1 MWKQEEAAGAETERG
16 AEREREQA
24 RWAEDRRTSLPKHN
38 GPILPDEVAFV
49 GKDVQ
54 FKGVITYSGT
64 VRIDGMLD
72 GEIHTDGGLLVGPE
86 AVIKAKVT
94 AGAVVCHGHI
104 TGDIEATSQIV
115 LCAPAVVDGSLT
127 TPVLSME
134 EGVVFNGTLEMKP
147 QAKAQGLRD
156 TDTGATNI
164 SSRPPI
170 RLAA

>member
-1 MWKQEEAAGAETERG
+1 MWKHEEAVGGEMERG
-16 AEREREQA
+16 QEREQE
-24 RWAEDRRTSLPKHN
+24 RWVEDRRSSLPKHN

-64 VRIDGMLD
+64 VRIDGGLD

-115 LCAPAVVDGSLT
+115 LCAPAVVEGSLT

-147 QAKAQGLRD
+147 QAKGGVLRD
-156 TDTGATNI
+156 TDSNSTSMT
-164 SSRPPI
+164 SRPAI

>member
-1 MWKQEEAAGAETERG
+1 MWKHEEAVGGDMERG
-16 AEREREQA
+16 QEREQE
-24 RWAEDRRTSLPKHN
+24 RWVEDRRSTLPKHN

-49 GKDVQ
+49 GKDVA

-64 VRIDGMLD
+64 VRIDGALE

-94 AGAVVCHGHI
+94 AGAVVCHGRI

-147 QAKAQGLRD
+147 QAKVEVLRD
-156 TDTGATNI
+156 TDAPSTSMT
-164 SSRPPI
+164 SRLPI

>member
-1 MWKQEEAAGAETERG
+1 MWKHEEGAGGEVERG
-16 AEREREQA
+16 QEREQE
-24 RWAEDRRTSLPKHN
+24 RWVEDRRSSLPRHN

-64 VRIDGMLD
+64 VRIDGVLD

-115 LCAPAVVDGSLT
+115 LCAPAVVEGSLT

-147 QAKAQGLRD
+147 QAKVEVLRD
-156 TDTGATNI
+156 TDTNST
-164 SSRPPI
+164 SMTSRPPI

>member
-1 MWKQEEAAGAETERG
+1 MWKNEEAAGGEMERG
-16 AEREREQA
+16 QEREQE
-24 RWAEDRRTSLPKHN
+24 RWVEDRRSSLPRHN

-64 VRIDGMLD
+64 VRIDGALD

-115 LCAPAVVDGSLT
+115 LCAPAVVEGSLT

-134 EGVVFNGTLEMKP
+134 EGVIFNGTLEMKP
-147 QAKAQGLRD
+147 QAKVEVLRD
-156 TDTGATNI
+156 TDANSASTT
-164 SSRPPI
+164 SRPPI

>member
-1 MWKQEEAAGAETERG
+1 MWKHEEAVEGDMARG
-16 AEREREQA
+16 QEREQE
-24 RWAEDRRTSLPKHN
+24 RWVEDRRSALPKHN

-54 FKGVITYSGT
+54 FKGIISYSGT
-64 VRIDGMLD
+64 VRIDGALD

-115 LCAPAVVDGSLT
+115 LCAPAVVEGSLT

-147 QAKAQGLRD
+147 QAKAEVLRD
-156 TDTGATNI
+156 TDTGST
-164 SSRPPI
+164 SMTSRPPI

>member
-1 MWKQEEAAGAETERG
+1 M
-16 AEREREQA
+16 
-24 RWAEDRRTSLPKHN
+24 
-38 GPILPDEVAFV
+38 
-49 GKDVQ
+49 
-54 FKGVITYSGT
+54 
-64 VRIDGMLD
+64 RIDGALD

-115 LCAPAVVDGSLT
+115 LCAPAVVEGSLT

-147 QAKAQGLRD
+147 QAKVEVLRD
-156 TDTGATNI
+156 TDTGST
-164 SSRPPI
+164 SMTSRPPI

>member
-1 MWKQEEAAGAETERG
+1 MWKQEEVGGEV
-16 AEREREQA
+16 EREREQE
-24 RWAEDRRTSLPKHN
+24 RWVEDRRSVPARQSGATLPE
-38 GPILPDEVAFV
+38 EVAFV
-49 GKDVQ
+49 GKDVE

-64 VRIDGMLD
+64 VRIDGALD

-94 AGAVVCHGHI
+94 AGTVVCHGSI
-104 TGDIEATSQIV
+104 TGDIEATNQIV
-115 LCAPAVVDGSLT
+115 LCAPAVVQGSLT

-147 QAKAQGLRD
+147 QAKVEVLRD
-156 TDTGATNI
+156 VGPHLGNVT
-164 SSRPPI
+164 SRPPI

>member
-1 MWKQEEAAGAETERG
+1 MWKNEEAVGGEMERG
-16 AEREREQA
+16 QEREQE
-24 RWAEDRRTSLPKHN
+24 RWVEDRRSSLPRHN

-64 VRIDGMLD
+64 VRIDGGLD

-115 LCAPAVVDGSLT
+115 LCAPAVVEGSLT

-147 QAKAQGLRD
+147 QAKVEVLRD
-156 TDTGATNI
+156 TDTSSTSMA
-164 SSRPPI
+164 SRPPI

>member
-1 MWKQEEAAGAETERG
+1 MWKHEEAVEGDMARG
-16 AEREREQA
+16 QEREQE
-24 RWAEDRRTSLPKHN
+24 RWVEDRRSALPKHN

-54 FKGVITYSGT
+54 FKGIISYSGT
-64 VRIDGMLD
+64 VRIDGTLD

-147 QAKAQGLRD
+147 QAKVEVLRD
-156 TDTGATNI
+156 TDAPSTSM

>member
-1 MWKQEEAAGAETERG
+1 MWKHEETVGGEVERG
-16 AEREREQA
+16 PEREREQE
-24 RWAEDRRTSLPKHN
+24 RWVEDRRSSFSKHN

-49 GKDVQ
+49 GKDVE
-54 FKGVITYSGT
+54 FKGIITYSGT
-64 VRIDGMLD
+64 VRIDGALE
-72 GEIHTDGGLLVGPE
+72 GEIRTDGGLLVGPE

-104 TGDIEATSQIV
+104 MGDIEATSQIV
-115 LCAPAVVDGSLT
+115 LCAPAVVEGSLT

-147 QAKAQGLRD
+147 QAKAEGLRD
-156 TDTGATNI
+156 TDANSTSMT
-164 SSRPPI
+164 SRPPI

>member
-1 MWKQEEAAGAETERG
+1 MWKHEEAVGGETERG
-16 AEREREQA
+16 QEREQE
-24 RWAEDRRTSLPKHN
+24 RWVEDRRSSLPKHN

-64 VRIDGMLD
+64 VRIDGGLD

-115 LCAPAVVDGSLT
+115 LCAPAVVEGSLT

-134 EGVVFNGTLEMKP
+134 EGVIFNGTLEMKP
-147 QAKAQGLRD
+147 QAKAEVLRD
-156 TDTGATNI
+156 TDTNST
-164 SSRPPI
+164 SMTSRPAI